1 MSIRWVALSLAA
13 ATTVVASGGAAMAA
27 DAKPTPTASPTR
39 TASASALAGAQS
51 KRPAPKQAQG
61 TFIVPFQPPNTA
73 SGSKT
78 ALQGIKAGT
87 TSGTYII
94 VGTTFPNGYVYTG
107 PIAKA
112 ATTSPGVGTWTM
124 MNVPAS
130 WGTSASTASPS
141 ASATASASA
150 STGMTTSIYGVDN
163 LGNGNVALV
172 GTWNIGNVSTTGV
185 KSFVYNGPV
194 TATPAASAFKQF
206 VAVDPSTGKSA
217 DATFLHSVSGGLV
230 VGNYDFAGDDNP
242 AGNAFVLDPST
253 GVQTNVQYPQNQ
265 RAFTHTAYGI
275 WWNGGTSYT
284 IAGGSSR
291 SHTPTEPTGDQYFGT
306 GTLIDYNSATK
317 SFSNFRSFAFPGAG
331 GKTILTHFEGI
342 WSNGSGTYR
351 MPITTNANSA
361 SQGGVATIRRG
372 SNGKFGAATWKLFTV
387 PGSSTVTTGNS
398 ISSATV
404 IGVSS
409 VGGTVLPY
417 TFVES
422 PSSLKSDLRPSARPT
437 PTRTPTRTPSA
448 TPSPTR
454 TPAATSTPT
463 RTPSATP
470 TPTRTPAVTAT
481 PTQASTPTVTPTR
494 AVVTATPTR

>member
-13 ATTVVASGGAAMAA
+13 VTTVVASGGAALAA
-27 DAKPTPTASPTR
+27 DAKPSPTASPIRTI
-39 TASASALAGAQS
+39 TASAAPGDKG
-51 KRPAPKQAQG
+51 KRPAPNSAQG

-78 ALQGIKAGT
+78 ALQGIKAGS

-94 VGTTFPNGYVYTG
+94 VGTTFPNGYVYSG
-107 PIAKA
+107 PIVNA

-124 MNVPAS
+124 MNVPAA
-130 WGTSASTASPS
+130 WGTPTASASPS
-141 ASATASASA
+141 PSASA

-163 LGNGNVALV
+163 LDNGNVTLV

-185 KSFVYNGPV
+185 KSFVYNGPI

-206 VAVDPSTGKSA
+206 VAVDPATGKSA

-230 VGNYDFAGDDNP
+230 VGNYDLAGNDNP

-253 GVQTNVQYPQNQ
+253 GVQTNVQYPSNQ
-265 RAFTHTAYGI
+265 RALTHTAYGI

-317 SFSNFRSFAFPGAG
+317 AFSNFRSFAFPNSGA

-351 MPITTNANSA
+351 MPITTNANGA

-387 PGSSTVTTGNS
+387 PGSSTVSTGNS
-398 ISSATV
+398 ISSAAV
-404 IGVSS
+404 VGVSS
-409 VGGTVLPY
+409 IGGVVEPF
-417 TFVES
+417 TFIES

-448 TPSPTR
+448 TPTR
-454 TPAATSTPT
+454 TPSASPT

-470 TPTRTPAVTAT
+470 SPTRTP
-481 PTQASTPTVTPTR
+481 STIPTPTR
-494 AVVTATPTR
+494 DVVTASPTR